1 MRSITLLLPCQK
13 MNEPLG
19 QTAIEINCMGKPC
32 PMPLL
37 MLKRELKRALP
48 HQIFLLMSSNPHS
61 EIDITRYCEINKISC
76 QLTKRSEHEFH
87 YLIES

>member
-1 MRSITLLLPCQK
+1 

-48 HQIFLLMSSNPHS
+48 HQIFLLMPLIRTVKLILRVIARSTRLP
-61 EIDITRYCEINKISC
+61 ID
-76 QLTKRSEHEFH
+76 
-87 YLIES
+87 